1 MAHSARDAPLPTDA
15 ALVDAAKAG
24 VRALLANVGAD
35 ANAEGEAWVLNLDD
49 AALRLKVFYSKVP
62 GSALL
67 RFKGVCEL
75 GAQFA
80 PQFVQTAVSDNAAR
94 LKWDGNMLA
103 LDTVVLRGAGAPA
116 AAPALEPGAGG
127 ADAGVRRVVLLRS
140 ATKQVGPV
148 SGREFVDVTAICDDG
163 FAGVPPGSVASG
175 GAGVVDAARFP
186 DDASLVRGWN
196 SPGCGWL
203 FERRAD
209 GGTRVH
215 YVIQSDLKGWF
226 LPMIINS
233 VLTGSYKTFF
243 GDLQKRLAE
252 LEAAGSKDG
261 LMP

>member
-1 MAHSARDAPLPTDA
+1 MAHGDA

-24 VRALLANVGAD
+24 VRALLANVGAA
-35 ANAEGEAWVLNLDD
+35 ANAEGEPWVLNLDD
-49 AALRLKVFYSKVP
+49 AALRLRVYYSKVP

-94 LKWDGNMLA
+94 LRWDGNMLA
-103 LDTVVLRGAGAPA
+103 LDTVVLRGAGAA
-116 AAPALEPGAGG
+116 AGAPPLEPAG

-163 FAGVPPGSVASG
+163 FEGVPRGSVASG

-186 DDASLVRGWN
+186 DDPSLVRGWN

-203 FERRAD
+203 FEKRED

-226 LPMIINS
+226 FPAIINS

-243 GDLQKRLAE
+243 GDLQARLAE
-252 LEAAGSKDG
+252 LEKLGSKDG
-261 LMP
+261 LAP